1 MRSKVLLLAAVL
13 VGCAS
18 GEPSSRPD
26 PAALVEGARFAS
38 ANGRRAESAWWRA
51 FGDPDLDTLVARAL
65 RENPDLAVAAAR
77 VREARATVLALDADL
92 LPRLDAQLGLASRRI
107 SNQTGQNFPGL
118 PRRSD
123 VGSAGLQLSWEIDL
137 WGRAADR
144 AQAAL
149 GDAESAA
156 FRAAAAEVSLAAAVA
171 RSWFAVRLAREDL
184 ACLRADFA
192 SRLADMALVDRQSSA
207 GLVDGDALAA
217 SRLAAA
223 QAKAAELDA
232 SRRLAAAEN
241 ALRVLVALPPGAP
254 LPGALPAETGEPAVA
269 RQPDFGP
276 GLPSELLLAR
286 PDLLAAARAL
296 DAALAREGAARAEFY
311 PRLMIVGDAGWAAD
325 PAANLGSGGS
335 GFWSLTPSLS
345 LPVFDGARN
354 TANLEV
360 ARARVDGAAADWR
373 KVVLNAFREVDDALA
388 DLRDIA
394 VQEDLARRVLLAV
407 TERLANAEARHK
419 AGLADRLE
427 VEAARRDLL
436 LARRTFAGYAW
447 ERRQAAVRLAAATGG
462 GFPGEEAQGPRAPG
476 ARETAAE

>member
-1 MRSKVLLLAAVL
+1 MRSKALLLAAAL
-13 VGCAS
+13 AGCAS
-18 GEPSSRPD
+18 GEPASRPE
-26 PAALVEGARFAS
+26 PAALVEDARFA
-38 ANGRRAESAWWRA
+38 AAAGRRAEAAWWRA
-51 FGDPDLDTLVARAL
+51 FGDPDLDGLVARAL
-65 RENPDLAVAAAR
+65 RENPDLAAAAAR
-77 VREARATVLALDADL
+77 VREARAAVVALDADL
-92 LPRLDAQLGLASRRI
+92 LPRLDAQLALASRRI

-123 VGSAGLQLSWEIDL
+123 VGSAGIQLSWEIDL

-156 FRAAAAEVSLAAAVA
+156 FRAADAEVALAASVA
-171 RSWFAVRLAREDL
+171 RAWFAVRLAREEL

-192 SRLADMALVDRQSSA
+192 SRLAAADLVTRQEKA
-207 GLVDGDALAA
+207 GIVDGDALAA
-217 SRLAAA
+217 ARLAAA
-223 QAKAAELDA
+223 QAKADELDA

-241 ALRVLVALPPGAP
+241 ALRVLVGLPSGAA
-254 LPGALPAETGEPAVA
+254 LPGALPDPASPHPAVA
-269 RQPDFGP
+269 SQPAFGP

-286 PDLLAAARAL
+286 PDLRAAARAL
-296 DAALAREGAARAEFY
+296 DAALAREGAARADFY

-325 PAANLGSGGS
+325 PASNLGVGGS
-335 GFWSLTPSLS
+335 GFWSLTPSLT

-354 TANLEV
+354 AANLEA
-360 ARARVDGAAADWR
+360 ARAKVDGAAAEWR
-373 KVVLNAFREVDDALA
+373 KAVLSAFREVDDALV

-394 VQEDLARRVLLAV
+394 VQEDLARRVLEAV
-407 TERLANAEARHK
+407 SERLANAEARHK

-462 GFPGEEAQGPRAPG
+462 GFGV
-476 ARETAAE
+476 AE